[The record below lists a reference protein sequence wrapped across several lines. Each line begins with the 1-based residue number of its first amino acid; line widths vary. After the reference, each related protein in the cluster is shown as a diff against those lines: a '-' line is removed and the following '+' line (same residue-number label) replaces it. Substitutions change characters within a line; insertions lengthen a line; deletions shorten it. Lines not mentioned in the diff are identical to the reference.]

1 MSTIIDAKGK
11 PCPTPVIL
19 AKQAMAAGEHSFTVL
34 VDNTTAVENLKRLAG
49 NQGFGAA
56 VTQGEGV
63 FSVAFTRT
71 GCAACEEAVSAPL
84 PAPGGDWAV
93 FVGRDII
100 GDGDRELGANL
111 MRMFFYTLVQGE
123 DKPGAVL
130 FMNAGVRL
138 PTLDE
143 QIPAHEQQEG
153 QAHQKQDDGNE
164 NHSGQTD
171 DAQCEQRNHGI
182 SPPFDGTSLP
192 HPDKSVLKA
201 FLKSDK
207 KSPASGGGAVPSA
220 PDAGAFFCV
229 PVRPNGFHKSLAS
242 RLLSRQNVMDIRW
255 MHRINA
261 LGHEEMGRTVM

>member
-34 VDNTTAVENLKRLAG
+34 VDNTTAVENLKRLAD
-49 NQGFGAA
+49 NQSFRAA
-56 VTQGEGV
+56 VREEAGAYALDFFMGEGC
-63 FSVAFTRT
+63 T
-71 GCAACEEAVSAPL
+71 ACEEAVSAPL
-84 PAPGGDWAV
+84 PAPGADWAV

-143 QIPAHEQQEG
+143 QIPAH
-153 QAHQKQDDGNE
+153 
-164 NHSGQTD
+164 
-171 DAQCEQRNHGI
+171 
-182 SPPFDGTSLP
+182 
-192 HPDKSVLKA
+192 LKA
-201 FLKSDK
+201 L
-207 KSPASGGGAVPSA
+207 A
-220 PDAGAFFCV
+220 DAGVEILVCGTCLSFYGLTDQLQVGTVSNMYDIVTRMQRAAKV
-229 PVRPNGFHKSLAS
+229 VSL
-242 RLLSRQNVMDIRW
+242 
-255 MHRINA
+255 
-261 LGHEEMGRTVM
+261 